1 MWIFQ
6 KSNWIL
12 ALETKSH
19 NFYWGCRPSTKTWRL
34 ARAYL
39 RFWNR
44 SYLMISIPQ
53 TAGPVELWSVLVL
66 CTLRLNCNW
75 DYEELLKTDNNHK
88 AVRDFLGYT
97 LYEFGEQY
105 ALETLKDNVSLFT
118 PEHIDQIN
126 QVAKVGYK
134 MLGYDKK
141 SINCV

>member
-1 MWIFQ
+1 
-6 KSNWIL
+6 
-12 ALETKSH
+12 
-19 NFYWGCRPSTKTWRL
+19 
-34 ARAYL
+34 
-39 RFWNR
+39 
-44 SYLMISIPQ
+44 MISIPQ